1 MHNACMTVITIRN
14 VPDDVNENLKRQAR
28 ARGQSLQQFLLR
40 ELEEAA
46 HRTPLEQR
54 LREVLESLPRVNLT
68 RAEILEDLEE
78 SRRERDA

>member
-14 VPDDVNENLKRQAR
+14 VPEDVNARLKEQAR

-46 HRTPLEQR
+46 NRTPLEQR
-54 LREVLESLPRVNLT
+54 LREVLGRQADLNLT
-68 RAEILEDLEE
+68 RDQILEDLQE
-78 SRRERDA
+78 SRRERDE